1 MQIITSLPNGTITV
15 LLSNGKAR
23 TFTVDEAEH
32 LRDML
37 KETGRDALV
46 EKLNQEISRLKRGK

>member
-1 MQIITSLPNGTITV
+1 MQIITSLPNQTITV

-23 TFTVDEAEH
+23 TFTVEEAEH

-37 KETGRDALV
+37 KETGHDALV
-46 EKLNQEISRLKRGK
+46 EKLDEEISRLKRGK